1 MGKRHTKETKQSAY
15 NYFKEGFGSKA
26 TASLLGLNVGTV
38 RRWHELYRAGNPDW
52 ITSSYAKTD
61 SLLLEK
67 VVQEYQST
75 PYGLHALS
83 VRYGIS
89 ASTILRGHR
98 NYINYGTV
106 TLPKRRG
113 TMKKLRQRKQAL
125 GRKLDELDGKGVQ
138 GGMFHTD
145 QGFLYTHPIFRER
158 LESMGLV
165 QSLSRKGNC
174 LDNAVI
180 ESFNGT
186 MKCEWFYPRFGKG
199 RWNLTF
205 EQAAKMVKEYVRYY
219 NEERIQKKLGYL
231 TPVQYREKI
240 ALLLE

>member
-125 GRKLDELDGKGVQ
+125 GRQLDELD
-138 GGMFHTD
+138 
-145 QGFLYTHPIFRER
+145 
-158 LESMGLV
+158 
-165 QSLSRKGNC
+165 
-174 LDNAVI
+174 DNAPLDKKGIKEMRDLIIVNIALIDVI
-180 ESFNGT
+180 LET
-186 MKCEWFYPRFGKG
+186 DCPELKKKELWRQK
-199 RWNLTF
+199 
-205 EQAAKMVKEYVRYY
+205 EQLERRLAYVR
-219 NEERIQKKLGYL
+219 RVLSSM
-231 TPVQYREKI
+231 
-240 ALLLE
+240 

>member
-52 ITSSYAKTD
+52 ITSSYAQTD

-125 GRKLDELDGKGVQ
+125 GRKLDELD
-138 GGMFHTD
+138 
-145 QGFLYTHPIFRER
+145 
-158 LESMGLV
+158 
-165 QSLSRKGNC
+165 
-174 LDNAVI
+174 DNAPLDKKGIKEMRDLIIVNIALIDVI
-180 ESFNGT
+180 LET
-186 MKCEWFYPRFGKG
+186 DCPELKKKELWRQK
-199 RWNLTF
+199 
-205 EQAAKMVKEYVRYY
+205 EQLERRLAYVR
-219 NEERIQKKLGYL
+219 RVLSSM
-231 TPVQYREKI
+231 
-240 ALLLE
+240 

>member
-125 GRKLDELDGKGVQ
+125 GRKLDELD
-138 GGMFHTD
+138 
-145 QGFLYTHPIFRER
+145 
-158 LESMGLV
+158 
-165 QSLSRKGNC
+165 
-174 LDNAVI
+174 DNAPLDKKGIKEMRDLIIVNIALIDVI
-180 ESFNGT
+180 LET
-186 MKCEWFYPRFGKG
+186 DCPELKKKELWRQK
-199 RWNLTF
+199 
-205 EQAAKMVKEYVRYY
+205 EQLERRLAYVR
-219 NEERIQKKLGYL
+219 RVLSSM
-231 TPVQYREKI
+231 
-240 ALLLE
+240 

>member
-125 GRKLDELDGKGVQ
+125 GRKLDELD
-138 GGMFHTD
+138 
-145 QGFLYTHPIFRER
+145 
-158 LESMGLV
+158 
-165 QSLSRKGNC
+165 
-174 LDNAVI
+174 DNAPLDKKGIKEMRDLIIVNIALIDVI
-180 ESFNGT
+180 LET
-186 MKCEWFYPRFGKG
+186 DCPELKKKEVWRQK
-199 RWNLTF
+199 
-205 EQAAKMVKEYVRYY
+205 EQLERRLAYVR
-219 NEERIQKKLGYL
+219 RVLSSM
-231 TPVQYREKI
+231 
-240 ALLLE
+240 